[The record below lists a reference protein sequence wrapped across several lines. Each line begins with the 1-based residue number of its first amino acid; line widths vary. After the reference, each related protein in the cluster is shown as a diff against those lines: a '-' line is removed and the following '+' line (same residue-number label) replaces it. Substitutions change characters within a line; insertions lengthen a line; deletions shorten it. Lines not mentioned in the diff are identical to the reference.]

1 MCCETLSDLFDM
13 ARAVYNEDNSELPYC
28 LKITEYIKRAIPCLP
43 KSNSLNA
50 LYWKVLLWEAPN
62 RFESFLLYME
72 KNRPYK
78 KKFYEPRMNPLSIV
92 AQDLQDLED
101 GKYDFYGLSM
111 PPRVGKAI
119 AYDTPVLTKN
129 GWKKHGDLT
138 IRDSV
143 IGIDGEY
150 KKILAIHNPCE
161 MEYEVTFSDGEKIVC
176 HGNHEWVV
184 EDRNTRKL
192 RRIETKKIAG
202 DLRSNDGHFKYRIPK
217 KKFLQGDVH
226 ELAVDP
232 YTLGVWLGDGR
243 NQNPD
248 ICGAESDYAIV
259 QAILDNG
266 YELAWDTRHKTTGV
280 RYYGFKELRKQLQ
293 EYDMCH
299 SRRRSDKYIPDNYL
313 TATVGQRLELLA
325 GLLDTDGCL
334 RKKEH
339 RYDFTTNEERL
350 RDDVISLV
358 STFGWRCSVVRYE
371 RGISSSGIRANKPY
385 WVISFN
391 PTCYI
396 PCRLERKQL
405 YEFSKQRAIT
415 ITDVEKIHGIQ
426 GNCITVEGGVYCVGK
441 RLKPTHNS
449 SICIFYFAWII
460 GKRPS
465 SHNAM
470 SGHSGILADRF
481 HNDLIKLTEN
491 EEYTFHEIFPDV
503 QLVSKSSEKNELYYD
518 AVESFATTTCRGI
531 DGTWTGAVDISE
543 DGYLYVD
550 DLVRDRKE
558 SLSLRRL
565 EGRYQDYLNIL
576 VDRKNDGSKE
586 LMVGTRWNVA
596 DPLGRIE
603 KQYKDNPRYKFRK
616 LPALNEKG
624 ESNFNYPVHGF
635 STEYY
640 HNMRDRLDKNEWM
653 AKFMQTPFV
662 REGLLF
668 PADGL
673 RYYNGIL
680 PEGDH
685 RVVGACDVAWG
696 GGDSLSMPIGYE
708 YPNGDVYI
716 PSWIFNKGP
725 KEVTIPLVTGKIIG
739 ERLTEIQFEANNGGD
754 MYSDKVS
761 SELEKHNYHCSCSY
775 KKAPGNMEKM
785 TKMVA
790 YSGDV
795 KKHFI
800 FLDPEH
806 QDQEYS
812 DAMDE
817 LNMTVQIGDNEHDDA
832 GDGITQLAMK
842 IYGEIGGPAEIYSS
856 PV

>member
-1 MCCETLSDLFDM
+1 MALFYLRSIKRITERNRKIINAIKKKPVCCETLSDLFDM
-13 ARAVYNEDNSELPYC
+13 ARAVYNEDNSELTYC
-28 LKITEYIKRAIPCLP
+28 LKITEYIKKVIPCLP

-111 PPRVGKAI
+111 PPRVGK
-119 AYDTPVLTKN
+119 
-129 GWKKHGDLT
+129 
-138 IRDSV
+138 
-143 IGIDGEY
+143 
-150 KKILAIHNPCE
+150 
-161 MEYEVTFSDGEKIVC
+161 
-176 HGNHEWVV
+176 
-184 EDRNTRKL
+184 
-192 RRIETKKIAG
+192 
-202 DLRSNDGHFKYRIPK
+202 
-217 KKFLQGDVH
+217 
-226 ELAVDP
+226 
-232 YTLGVWLGDGR
+232 
-243 NQNPD
+243 
-248 ICGAESDYAIV
+248 
-259 QAILDNG
+259 
-266 YELAWDTRHKTTGV
+266 
-280 RYYGFKELRKQLQ
+280 
-293 EYDMCH
+293 
-299 SRRRSDKYIPDNYL
+299 
-313 TATVGQRLELLA
+313 
-325 GLLDTDGCL
+325 
-334 RKKEH
+334 
-339 RYDFTTNEERL
+339 
-350 RDDVISLV
+350 
-358 STFGWRCSVVRYE
+358 ST
-371 RGISSSGIRANKPY
+371 
-385 WVISFN
+385 
-391 PTCYI
+391 
-396 PCRLERKQL
+396 
-405 YEFSKQRAIT
+405 
-415 ITDVEKIHGIQ
+415 
-426 GNCITVEGGVYCVGK
+426 
-441 RLKPTHNS
+441 
-449 SICIFYFAWII
+449 ICIFFYAWII

-565 EGRYQDYLNIL
+565 DGRYQDYLNIL

>member
-1 MCCETLSDLFDM
+1 MISGRNKRIINAIKKKPVCCETLRDLFDM
-13 ARAVYNEDNSELPYC
+13 ARAVYKEDNAELSYC
-28 LKITEYIKRAIPCLP
+28 LKITSYVKKVIPLLE
-43 KSNSLNA
+43 KSDALNSL
-50 LYWKVLLWEAPN
+50 YWDVLLWEAPN

-111 PPRVGKAI
+111 PPRVGK
-119 AYDTPVLTKN
+119 
-129 GWKKHGDLT
+129 
-138 IRDSV
+138 
-143 IGIDGEY
+143 
-150 KKILAIHNPCE
+150 
-161 MEYEVTFSDGEKIVC
+161 
-176 HGNHEWVV
+176 
-184 EDRNTRKL
+184 
-192 RRIETKKIAG
+192 
-202 DLRSNDGHFKYRIPK
+202 
-217 KKFLQGDVH
+217 
-226 ELAVDP
+226 
-232 YTLGVWLGDGR
+232 
-243 NQNPD
+243 
-248 ICGAESDYAIV
+248 
-259 QAILDNG
+259 
-266 YELAWDTRHKTTGV
+266 
-280 RYYGFKELRKQLQ
+280 
-293 EYDMCH
+293 
-299 SRRRSDKYIPDNYL
+299 
-313 TATVGQRLELLA
+313 
-325 GLLDTDGCL
+325 
-334 RKKEH
+334 
-339 RYDFTTNEERL
+339 
-350 RDDVISLV
+350 
-358 STFGWRCSVVRYE
+358 ST
-371 RGISSSGIRANKPY
+371 
-385 WVISFN
+385 
-391 PTCYI
+391 
-396 PCRLERKQL
+396 
-405 YEFSKQRAIT
+405 
-415 ITDVEKIHGIQ
+415 
-426 GNCITVEGGVYCVGK
+426 
-441 RLKPTHNS
+441 
-449 SICIFYFAWII
+449 ICIFFYAWII

-503 QLVSKSSEKNELYYD
+503 QLASKSSEKNELYYD

-558 SLSLRRL
+558 SLSLKRL

-603 KQYKDNPRYKFRK
+603 KQYKNNPRYKFRK

-785 TKMVA
+785 TKMIA
-790 YSGDV
+790 YSGDI

-800 FLDPEH
+800 FLDPDC

-842 IYGEIGGPAEIYSS
+842 IYGDIGGPASIVQS

>member
-1 MCCETLSDLFDM
+1 MALFYLRSIKRITERNRKIINAIKKKPVCCETLSDLFDM

-28 LKITEYIKRAIPCLP
+28 LKITEYIKKVIPCLP

-111 PPRVGKAI
+111 PPRVGK
-119 AYDTPVLTKN
+119 
-129 GWKKHGDLT
+129 
-138 IRDSV
+138 
-143 IGIDGEY
+143 
-150 KKILAIHNPCE
+150 
-161 MEYEVTFSDGEKIVC
+161 
-176 HGNHEWVV
+176 
-184 EDRNTRKL
+184 
-192 RRIETKKIAG
+192 
-202 DLRSNDGHFKYRIPK
+202 
-217 KKFLQGDVH
+217 
-226 ELAVDP
+226 
-232 YTLGVWLGDGR
+232 
-243 NQNPD
+243 
-248 ICGAESDYAIV
+248 
-259 QAILDNG
+259 
-266 YELAWDTRHKTTGV
+266 
-280 RYYGFKELRKQLQ
+280 
-293 EYDMCH
+293 
-299 SRRRSDKYIPDNYL
+299 
-313 TATVGQRLELLA
+313 
-325 GLLDTDGCL
+325 
-334 RKKEH
+334 
-339 RYDFTTNEERL
+339 
-350 RDDVISLV
+350 
-358 STFGWRCSVVRYE
+358 ST
-371 RGISSSGIRANKPY
+371 
-385 WVISFN
+385 
-391 PTCYI
+391 
-396 PCRLERKQL
+396 
-405 YEFSKQRAIT
+405 
-415 ITDVEKIHGIQ
+415 
-426 GNCITVEGGVYCVGK
+426 
-441 RLKPTHNS
+441 
-449 SICIFYFAWII
+449 ICIFFYAWII

-503 QLVSKSSEKNELYYD
+503 QLASKSSEKNELYYD

-565 EGRYQDYLNIL
+565 DGRYQDYLNIL

-624 ESNFNYPVHGF
+624 ESNFNYPVKGF
-635 STEYY
+635 STKYY

-725 KEVTIPLVTGKIIG
+725 KEITIPLVTGKIIG

>member
-1 MCCETLSDLFDM
+1 MISGRNKRIINAIKKKPVCCETLRDLFDM
-13 ARAVYNEDNSELPYC
+13 ARAVYKEDNAELSYC
-28 LKITEYIKRAIPCLP
+28 LKITSYIKQVIPLLG
-43 KSNSLNA
+43 KSDALNSL
-50 LYWKVLLWEAPN
+50 YWDVLLWEAPN

-111 PPRVGKAI
+111 PPRVGK
-119 AYDTPVLTKN
+119 
-129 GWKKHGDLT
+129 
-138 IRDSV
+138 
-143 IGIDGEY
+143 
-150 KKILAIHNPCE
+150 
-161 MEYEVTFSDGEKIVC
+161 
-176 HGNHEWVV
+176 
-184 EDRNTRKL
+184 
-192 RRIETKKIAG
+192 
-202 DLRSNDGHFKYRIPK
+202 
-217 KKFLQGDVH
+217 
-226 ELAVDP
+226 
-232 YTLGVWLGDGR
+232 
-243 NQNPD
+243 
-248 ICGAESDYAIV
+248 
-259 QAILDNG
+259 
-266 YELAWDTRHKTTGV
+266 
-280 RYYGFKELRKQLQ
+280 
-293 EYDMCH
+293 
-299 SRRRSDKYIPDNYL
+299 
-313 TATVGQRLELLA
+313 
-325 GLLDTDGCL
+325 
-334 RKKEH
+334 
-339 RYDFTTNEERL
+339 
-350 RDDVISLV
+350 
-358 STFGWRCSVVRYE
+358 ST
-371 RGISSSGIRANKPY
+371 
-385 WVISFN
+385 
-391 PTCYI
+391 
-396 PCRLERKQL
+396 
-405 YEFSKQRAIT
+405 
-415 ITDVEKIHGIQ
+415 
-426 GNCITVEGGVYCVGK
+426 
-441 RLKPTHNS
+441 
-449 SICIFYFAWII
+449 ICIFFYAWII

-565 EGRYQDYLNIL
+565 DGRYQDYLNIL

-603 KQYKDNPRYKFRK
+603 KQYKNNPRYKFRK
-616 LPALNEKG
+616 IPALNEKG
-624 ESNFNYPVHGF
+624 ESNFNYPVKGF
-635 STEYY
+635 STKYY

-668 PADGL
+668 PADEL

-716 PSWIFNKGP
+716 PSWIFNKGK

-739 ERLTEIQFEANNGGD
+739 EKLTEIQFEANNGGD
-754 MYSDKVS
+754 MYSDRVS
-761 SELEKHNYHCSCSY
+761 TELEKHNYHCSCSY

-842 IYGEIGGPAEIYSS
+842 IYGDIDGPASIIQS

>member
-1 MCCETLSDLFDM
+1 MISGRNKRIINAIKKKPVSCETLRDLFDM
-13 ARAVYNEDNSELPYC
+13 ARAVYKEDNAELSYC
-28 LKITEYIKRAIPCLP
+28 LKITSYIKQVIPLLE
-43 KSNSLNA
+43 KSDALNSL
-50 LYWKVLLWEAPN
+50 YWDVLLWEAPN

-111 PPRVGKAI
+111 PPRVGK
-119 AYDTPVLTKN
+119 
-129 GWKKHGDLT
+129 
-138 IRDSV
+138 
-143 IGIDGEY
+143 
-150 KKILAIHNPCE
+150 
-161 MEYEVTFSDGEKIVC
+161 
-176 HGNHEWVV
+176 
-184 EDRNTRKL
+184 
-192 RRIETKKIAG
+192 
-202 DLRSNDGHFKYRIPK
+202 
-217 KKFLQGDVH
+217 
-226 ELAVDP
+226 
-232 YTLGVWLGDGR
+232 
-243 NQNPD
+243 
-248 ICGAESDYAIV
+248 
-259 QAILDNG
+259 
-266 YELAWDTRHKTTGV
+266 
-280 RYYGFKELRKQLQ
+280 
-293 EYDMCH
+293 
-299 SRRRSDKYIPDNYL
+299 
-313 TATVGQRLELLA
+313 
-325 GLLDTDGCL
+325 
-334 RKKEH
+334 
-339 RYDFTTNEERL
+339 
-350 RDDVISLV
+350 
-358 STFGWRCSVVRYE
+358 ST
-371 RGISSSGIRANKPY
+371 
-385 WVISFN
+385 
-391 PTCYI
+391 
-396 PCRLERKQL
+396 
-405 YEFSKQRAIT
+405 
-415 ITDVEKIHGIQ
+415 
-426 GNCITVEGGVYCVGK
+426 
-441 RLKPTHNS
+441 
-449 SICIFYFAWII
+449 ICIFFYAWII

-565 EGRYQDYLNIL
+565 DGRYQDYLNIL

-603 KQYKDNPRYKFRK
+603 KQYKNNPRYKFRK
-616 LPALNEKG
+616 IPALNEKG
-624 ESNFNYPVHGF
+624 ESNFNYPVKGF
-635 STEYY
+635 STKYY

-668 PADGL
+668 PTDEL

-716 PSWIFNKGP
+716 PSWIFNKGK

-739 ERLTEIQFEANNGGD
+739 EKLTEIQFEANNGGD
-754 MYSDKVS
+754 MYSDRVS
-761 SELEKHNYHCSCSY
+761 TELEKHNYHCSCSY

-842 IYGEIGGPAEIYSS
+842 IYGDIDGPASIIQS

>member
-1 MCCETLSDLFDM
+1 MISGRNKRIINAIKKKPVCCETLRDLFDM
-13 ARAVYNEDNSELPYC
+13 ARAVYKEDNAELSYC
-28 LKITEYIKRAIPCLP
+28 LKITSYIKQVIPLLE
-43 KSNSLNA
+43 KSDALNSL
-50 LYWKVLLWEAPN
+50 YWDVLLWEAPN

-111 PPRVGKAI
+111 PPRVGK
-119 AYDTPVLTKN
+119 
-129 GWKKHGDLT
+129 
-138 IRDSV
+138 
-143 IGIDGEY
+143 
-150 KKILAIHNPCE
+150 
-161 MEYEVTFSDGEKIVC
+161 
-176 HGNHEWVV
+176 
-184 EDRNTRKL
+184 
-192 RRIETKKIAG
+192 
-202 DLRSNDGHFKYRIPK
+202 
-217 KKFLQGDVH
+217 
-226 ELAVDP
+226 
-232 YTLGVWLGDGR
+232 
-243 NQNPD
+243 
-248 ICGAESDYAIV
+248 
-259 QAILDNG
+259 
-266 YELAWDTRHKTTGV
+266 
-280 RYYGFKELRKQLQ
+280 
-293 EYDMCH
+293 
-299 SRRRSDKYIPDNYL
+299 
-313 TATVGQRLELLA
+313 
-325 GLLDTDGCL
+325 
-334 RKKEH
+334 
-339 RYDFTTNEERL
+339 
-350 RDDVISLV
+350 
-358 STFGWRCSVVRYE
+358 ST
-371 RGISSSGIRANKPY
+371 
-385 WVISFN
+385 
-391 PTCYI
+391 
-396 PCRLERKQL
+396 
-405 YEFSKQRAIT
+405 
-415 ITDVEKIHGIQ
+415 
-426 GNCITVEGGVYCVGK
+426 
-441 RLKPTHNS
+441 
-449 SICIFYFAWII
+449 ICIFFYAWII

-558 SLSLRRL
+558 SLSLKRL

-603 KQYKDNPRYKFRK
+603 KQYKNNPRYKFRK
-616 LPALNEKG
+616 IPALNEKG
-624 ESNFNYPVHGF
+624 ESNFDYPVKGF
-635 STEYY
+635 STKYY

-668 PADGL
+668 PADEL

-685 RVVGACDVAWG
+685 RVIGACDVAWG

-716 PSWIFNKGP
+716 PSWIFNKGK

-739 ERLTEIQFEANNGGD
+739 EKLTEIQFEANNGGD
-754 MYSDKVS
+754 MYSDRVS
-761 SELEKHNYHCSCSY
+761 TELVKHNYHCSCSY

-842 IYGEIGGPAEIYSS
+842 IYGDIDGPASIIQS

>member
-1 MCCETLSDLFDM
+1 MISGRNKRIINAIKKKPVCCETLRDLFDM
-13 ARAVYNEDNSELPYC
+13 ARAVYKEDNAELSYC
-28 LKITEYIKRAIPCLP
+28 LKITSYIKQVIPLLE
-43 KSNSLNA
+43 KSDALNSL
-50 LYWKVLLWEAPN
+50 YWDVLLWEAPN

-111 PPRVGKAI
+111 PPRVGK
-119 AYDTPVLTKN
+119 
-129 GWKKHGDLT
+129 
-138 IRDSV
+138 
-143 IGIDGEY
+143 
-150 KKILAIHNPCE
+150 
-161 MEYEVTFSDGEKIVC
+161 
-176 HGNHEWVV
+176 
-184 EDRNTRKL
+184 
-192 RRIETKKIAG
+192 
-202 DLRSNDGHFKYRIPK
+202 
-217 KKFLQGDVH
+217 
-226 ELAVDP
+226 
-232 YTLGVWLGDGR
+232 
-243 NQNPD
+243 
-248 ICGAESDYAIV
+248 
-259 QAILDNG
+259 
-266 YELAWDTRHKTTGV
+266 
-280 RYYGFKELRKQLQ
+280 
-293 EYDMCH
+293 
-299 SRRRSDKYIPDNYL
+299 
-313 TATVGQRLELLA
+313 
-325 GLLDTDGCL
+325 
-334 RKKEH
+334 
-339 RYDFTTNEERL
+339 
-350 RDDVISLV
+350 
-358 STFGWRCSVVRYE
+358 ST
-371 RGISSSGIRANKPY
+371 
-385 WVISFN
+385 
-391 PTCYI
+391 
-396 PCRLERKQL
+396 
-405 YEFSKQRAIT
+405 
-415 ITDVEKIHGIQ
+415 
-426 GNCITVEGGVYCVGK
+426 
-441 RLKPTHNS
+441 
-449 SICIFYFAWII
+449 ICIFFYAWII

-565 EGRYQDYLNIL
+565 DGRYQDYLNIL

-603 KQYKDNPRYKFRK
+603 KQYKNNPRYKFRK
-616 LPALNEKG
+616 IPALNEKG
-624 ESNFNYPVHGF
+624 ESNFNYPVKGF
-635 STEYY
+635 STKYY

-668 PADGL
+668 PADEL
-673 RYYNGIL
+673 RYYNGVL

-716 PSWIFNKGP
+716 PSWIFNKGK

-739 ERLTEIQFEANNGGD
+739 EKLTEIQFEANNGGD
-754 MYSDKVS
+754 MYSDRVS
-761 SELEKHNYHCSCSY
+761 TELEKHNYHCSCSY

-842 IYGEIGGPAEIYSS
+842 IYGDIDGPASIIQS

>member
-1 MCCETLSDLFDM
+1 MVSEQNKAIVAAIKNSDLNSYKALRDLLDM
-13 ARAVYNEDNSELPYC
+13 AKVIADEEGDNDIAYA
-28 LKITEYIKRAIPCLP
+28 LKLTDFIKRKVPTLP
-43 KSNSLNA
+43 VSVGMND
-50 LYWKVLLWEAPN
+50 LYWEALKFEAPH

-72 KNRPYK
+72 RKRRPEK
-78 KKFYEPRMNPLSIV
+78 RFYQPRRKTLHIV
-92 AQDLQDLED
+92 AEDLQDLED
-101 GKYDFYGLSM
+101 EKLDFYGLSM
-111 PPRVGKAI
+111 PPRVGK
-119 AYDTPVLTKN
+119 
-129 GWKKHGDLT
+129 
-138 IRDSV
+138 
-143 IGIDGEY
+143 
-150 KKILAIHNPCE
+150 
-161 MEYEVTFSDGEKIVC
+161 
-176 HGNHEWVV
+176 
-184 EDRNTRKL
+184 
-192 RRIETKKIAG
+192 
-202 DLRSNDGHFKYRIPK
+202 
-217 KKFLQGDVH
+217 
-226 ELAVDP
+226 
-232 YTLGVWLGDGR
+232 
-243 NQNPD
+243 
-248 ICGAESDYAIV
+248 
-259 QAILDNG
+259 
-266 YELAWDTRHKTTGV
+266 
-280 RYYGFKELRKQLQ
+280 
-293 EYDMCH
+293 
-299 SRRRSDKYIPDNYL
+299 
-313 TATVGQRLELLA
+313 
-325 GLLDTDGCL
+325 
-334 RKKEH
+334 
-339 RYDFTTNEERL
+339 
-350 RDDVISLV
+350 
-358 STFGWRCSVVRYE
+358 ST
-371 RGISSSGIRANKPY
+371 
-385 WVISFN
+385 
-391 PTCYI
+391 
-396 PCRLERKQL
+396 
-405 YEFSKQRAIT
+405 
-415 ITDVEKIHGIQ
+415 
-426 GNCITVEGGVYCVGK
+426 
-441 RLKPTHNS
+441 
-449 SICIFYFAWII
+449 ICIFFYAWII

-558 SLSLRRL
+558 SLSIRRL
-565 EGRYQDYLNIL
+565 DGRYQDYLNIL

>member
-1 MCCETLSDLFDM
+1 VISGRNRRIINAIKKKPVCCEILSDLFDM
-13 ARAVYNEDNSELPYC
+13 ARVVYNEDNAELSYC
-28 LKITEYIKRAIPCLP
+28 LKITEYVKEVIPYLP

-78 KKFYEPRMNPLSIV
+78 KKFYEPRMNPLRIV

-111 PPRVGKAI
+111 PPRVGK
-119 AYDTPVLTKN
+119 
-129 GWKKHGDLT
+129 
-138 IRDSV
+138 
-143 IGIDGEY
+143 
-150 KKILAIHNPCE
+150 
-161 MEYEVTFSDGEKIVC
+161 
-176 HGNHEWVV
+176 
-184 EDRNTRKL
+184 
-192 RRIETKKIAG
+192 
-202 DLRSNDGHFKYRIPK
+202 
-217 KKFLQGDVH
+217 
-226 ELAVDP
+226 
-232 YTLGVWLGDGR
+232 
-243 NQNPD
+243 
-248 ICGAESDYAIV
+248 
-259 QAILDNG
+259 
-266 YELAWDTRHKTTGV
+266 
-280 RYYGFKELRKQLQ
+280 
-293 EYDMCH
+293 
-299 SRRRSDKYIPDNYL
+299 
-313 TATVGQRLELLA
+313 
-325 GLLDTDGCL
+325 
-334 RKKEH
+334 
-339 RYDFTTNEERL
+339 
-350 RDDVISLV
+350 
-358 STFGWRCSVVRYE
+358 ST
-371 RGISSSGIRANKPY
+371 
-385 WVISFN
+385 
-391 PTCYI
+391 
-396 PCRLERKQL
+396 
-405 YEFSKQRAIT
+405 
-415 ITDVEKIHGIQ
+415 
-426 GNCITVEGGVYCVGK
+426 
-441 RLKPTHNS
+441 
-449 SICIFYFAWII
+449 ICIFFFAWII
-460 GKRPS
+460 GKRPD

-503 QLVSKSSEKNELYYD
+503 NLQMKSSEKNELYYD

-531 DGTWTGAVDISE
+531 DGTWTGAVDISQ

-558 SLSLRRL
+558 SLSPKRL

-576 VDRKNDGSKE
+576 VDRKNDGSRE
-586 LMVGTRWNVA
+586 LMVGTRWNVM
-596 DPLGRIE
+596 DPLGKIE
-603 KQYKDNPRYKFRK
+603 KQYKNNPRYKFRK

-624 ESNFNYPVHGF
+624 ESNFDYPVKGF
-635 STEYY
+635 STKYY
-640 HNMRDRLDKNEWM
+640 HDMRDKLDKNEWM

-725 KEVTIPLVTGKIIG
+725 KETTIPLVTGKIMG
-739 ERLTEIQFEANNGGD
+739 EKLTEIQFEANNGGD

-761 SELEKHNYHCSCSY
+761 AELEKHNYHCSCSY

-795 KKHFI
+795 KRHFI

-832 GDGITQLAMK
+832 GDGITQLAIK
-842 IYGEIGGPAEIYSS
+842 IYGDVGGPADIISS

>member
-1 MCCETLSDLFDM
+1 MISGRNKRIINAIKRKPVCCETLRDLFDM
-13 ARAVYNEDNSELPYC
+13 ARAVYKEDNAELSYC
-28 LKITEYIKRAIPCLP
+28 LKITSYIKQVIPLLE
-43 KSNSLNA
+43 KSDALNG
-50 LYWKVLLWEAPN
+50 LYWDVLLWEAPN

-111 PPRVGKAI
+111 PPRVGK
-119 AYDTPVLTKN
+119 
-129 GWKKHGDLT
+129 
-138 IRDSV
+138 
-143 IGIDGEY
+143 
-150 KKILAIHNPCE
+150 
-161 MEYEVTFSDGEKIVC
+161 
-176 HGNHEWVV
+176 
-184 EDRNTRKL
+184 
-192 RRIETKKIAG
+192 
-202 DLRSNDGHFKYRIPK
+202 
-217 KKFLQGDVH
+217 
-226 ELAVDP
+226 
-232 YTLGVWLGDGR
+232 
-243 NQNPD
+243 
-248 ICGAESDYAIV
+248 
-259 QAILDNG
+259 
-266 YELAWDTRHKTTGV
+266 
-280 RYYGFKELRKQLQ
+280 
-293 EYDMCH
+293 
-299 SRRRSDKYIPDNYL
+299 
-313 TATVGQRLELLA
+313 
-325 GLLDTDGCL
+325 
-334 RKKEH
+334 
-339 RYDFTTNEERL
+339 
-350 RDDVISLV
+350 
-358 STFGWRCSVVRYE
+358 ST
-371 RGISSSGIRANKPY
+371 
-385 WVISFN
+385 
-391 PTCYI
+391 
-396 PCRLERKQL
+396 
-405 YEFSKQRAIT
+405 
-415 ITDVEKIHGIQ
+415 
-426 GNCITVEGGVYCVGK
+426 
-441 RLKPTHNS
+441 
-449 SICIFYFAWII
+449 ICIFFYAWII

-558 SLSLRRL
+558 SLSLKRL
-565 EGRYQDYLNIL
+565 DGRYQDYLNIL
-576 VDRKNDGSKE
+576 VDRKNDGSRE

-603 KQYKDNPRYKFRK
+603 KQYKNNPRYKFRK
-616 LPALNEKG
+616 IPALNEKG

-785 TKMVA
+785 TKMIA
-790 YSGDV
+790 YSGDI
-795 KKHFI
+795 KKHFV
-800 FLDPEH
+800 FLDPDC

-842 IYGEIGGPAEIYSS
+842 IYGDIGGPASIVQS

>member
-1 MCCETLSDLFDM
+1 MISGRNKRIINAIKKKPVCCETLRDLFDM
-13 ARAVYNEDNSELPYC
+13 ARAVYKEDNAELSYC
-28 LKITEYIKRAIPCLP
+28 LKITSYIKQVIPLLE
-43 KSNSLNA
+43 KSDALNSL
-50 LYWKVLLWEAPN
+50 YWDVLLWEAPN

-111 PPRVGKAI
+111 PPRVGK
-119 AYDTPVLTKN
+119 
-129 GWKKHGDLT
+129 
-138 IRDSV
+138 
-143 IGIDGEY
+143 
-150 KKILAIHNPCE
+150 
-161 MEYEVTFSDGEKIVC
+161 
-176 HGNHEWVV
+176 
-184 EDRNTRKL
+184 
-192 RRIETKKIAG
+192 
-202 DLRSNDGHFKYRIPK
+202 
-217 KKFLQGDVH
+217 
-226 ELAVDP
+226 
-232 YTLGVWLGDGR
+232 
-243 NQNPD
+243 
-248 ICGAESDYAIV
+248 
-259 QAILDNG
+259 
-266 YELAWDTRHKTTGV
+266 
-280 RYYGFKELRKQLQ
+280 
-293 EYDMCH
+293 
-299 SRRRSDKYIPDNYL
+299 
-313 TATVGQRLELLA
+313 
-325 GLLDTDGCL
+325 
-334 RKKEH
+334 
-339 RYDFTTNEERL
+339 
-350 RDDVISLV
+350 
-358 STFGWRCSVVRYE
+358 ST
-371 RGISSSGIRANKPY
+371 
-385 WVISFN
+385 
-391 PTCYI
+391 
-396 PCRLERKQL
+396 
-405 YEFSKQRAIT
+405 
-415 ITDVEKIHGIQ
+415 
-426 GNCITVEGGVYCVGK
+426 
-441 RLKPTHNS
+441 
-449 SICIFYFAWII
+449 ICIFFYAWII

-565 EGRYQDYLNIL
+565 DGRYQDYLNIL

-603 KQYKDNPRYKFRK
+603 KQYKNNPRYKFRK
-616 LPALNEKG
+616 IPALNEKG
-624 ESNFNYPVHGF
+624 ESNFNYPVKGF
-635 STEYY
+635 STKYY

-668 PADGL
+668 PADEL

-685 RVVGACDVAWG
+685 RVIGACDVAWG

-716 PSWIFNKGP
+716 PSWIFNKDK

-739 ERLTEIQFEANNGGD
+739 EKLTEIQFEANNGGD
-754 MYSDKVS
+754 MYSDRVS
-761 SELEKHNYHCSCSY
+761 TELEKHNYHCSCSY

-842 IYGEIGGPAEIYSS
+842 IYGDIDEPASIIQS

>member
-1 MCCETLSDLFDM
+1 MALFYLRSIKRITERNRKIINAIKKKPVCCETLSDLFDM
-13 ARAVYNEDNSELPYC
+13 ARAVYNEDNSELSYC
-28 LKITEYIKRAIPCLP
+28 LKITEYIKKVIPCLP

-111 PPRVGKAI
+111 PPRVGK
-119 AYDTPVLTKN
+119 
-129 GWKKHGDLT
+129 
-138 IRDSV
+138 
-143 IGIDGEY
+143 
-150 KKILAIHNPCE
+150 
-161 MEYEVTFSDGEKIVC
+161 
-176 HGNHEWVV
+176 
-184 EDRNTRKL
+184 
-192 RRIETKKIAG
+192 
-202 DLRSNDGHFKYRIPK
+202 
-217 KKFLQGDVH
+217 
-226 ELAVDP
+226 
-232 YTLGVWLGDGR
+232 
-243 NQNPD
+243 
-248 ICGAESDYAIV
+248 
-259 QAILDNG
+259 
-266 YELAWDTRHKTTGV
+266 
-280 RYYGFKELRKQLQ
+280 
-293 EYDMCH
+293 
-299 SRRRSDKYIPDNYL
+299 
-313 TATVGQRLELLA
+313 
-325 GLLDTDGCL
+325 
-334 RKKEH
+334 
-339 RYDFTTNEERL
+339 
-350 RDDVISLV
+350 
-358 STFGWRCSVVRYE
+358 ST
-371 RGISSSGIRANKPY
+371 
-385 WVISFN
+385 
-391 PTCYI
+391 
-396 PCRLERKQL
+396 
-405 YEFSKQRAIT
+405 
-415 ITDVEKIHGIQ
+415 
-426 GNCITVEGGVYCVGK
+426 
-441 RLKPTHNS
+441 
-449 SICIFYFAWII
+449 ICIFFYAWII

-565 EGRYQDYLNIL
+565 DGRYQDYLNIL

-668 PADGL
+668 PSDGL

>member
-1 MCCETLSDLFDM
+1 MISGRNRRIINAIKGKPVCCEILSDLFDM
-13 ARAVYNEDNSELPYC
+13 ARVVYNEDNAELSYC
-28 LKITEYIKRAIPCLP
+28 LKITEYVKEVIPYLP

-78 KKFYEPRMNPLSIV
+78 KKFYEPRMNPLRIV

-111 PPRVGKAI
+111 PPRVGK
-119 AYDTPVLTKN
+119 
-129 GWKKHGDLT
+129 
-138 IRDSV
+138 
-143 IGIDGEY
+143 
-150 KKILAIHNPCE
+150 
-161 MEYEVTFSDGEKIVC
+161 
-176 HGNHEWVV
+176 
-184 EDRNTRKL
+184 
-192 RRIETKKIAG
+192 
-202 DLRSNDGHFKYRIPK
+202 
-217 KKFLQGDVH
+217 
-226 ELAVDP
+226 
-232 YTLGVWLGDGR
+232 
-243 NQNPD
+243 
-248 ICGAESDYAIV
+248 
-259 QAILDNG
+259 
-266 YELAWDTRHKTTGV
+266 
-280 RYYGFKELRKQLQ
+280 
-293 EYDMCH
+293 
-299 SRRRSDKYIPDNYL
+299 
-313 TATVGQRLELLA
+313 
-325 GLLDTDGCL
+325 
-334 RKKEH
+334 
-339 RYDFTTNEERL
+339 
-350 RDDVISLV
+350 
-358 STFGWRCSVVRYE
+358 ST
-371 RGISSSGIRANKPY
+371 
-385 WVISFN
+385 
-391 PTCYI
+391 
-396 PCRLERKQL
+396 
-405 YEFSKQRAIT
+405 
-415 ITDVEKIHGIQ
+415 
-426 GNCITVEGGVYCVGK
+426 
-441 RLKPTHNS
+441 
-449 SICIFYFAWII
+449 ICIFFFAWII
-460 GKRPS
+460 GKRPD

-503 QLVSKSSEKNELYYD
+503 NLQMKSSEKNELYYD

-531 DGTWTGAVDISE
+531 DGTWTGAVDISQ

-558 SLSLRRL
+558 SLSPKRL

-576 VDRKNDGSKE
+576 VDRKNDGSRE
-586 LMVGTRWNVA
+586 LMVGTRWNVM
-596 DPLGRIE
+596 DPLGKIE
-603 KQYKDNPRYKFRK
+603 KQYKNNPRYKFRK

-624 ESNFNYPVHGF
+624 ESNFDYPVKGF
-635 STEYY
+635 STKYY
-640 HNMRDRLDKNEWM
+640 HDMRDKLDKNEWM

-725 KEVTIPLVTGKIIG
+725 KETTIPLVTGKIMG
-739 ERLTEIQFEANNGGD
+739 EKLTEIQFEANNGGD

-761 SELEKHNYHCSCSY
+761 AELEKHNYHCSCSY

-795 KKHFI
+795 KRHFI

-832 GDGITQLAMK
+832 GDGITQLAIK
-842 IYGEIGGPAEIYSS
+842 IYGDVGGPADIISS

>member
-1 MCCETLSDLFDM
+1 MISGRNKRIINAIKKKSVCCETLRDLFDM
-13 ARAVYNEDNSELPYC
+13 ARAVYKEDNAELSYC
-28 LKITEYIKRAIPCLP
+28 LKITSYVKKVIPLLE
-43 KSNSLNA
+43 KSDALNG
-50 LYWKVLLWEAPN
+50 LYWDVLLWEAPN

-111 PPRVGKAI
+111 PPRVGK
-119 AYDTPVLTKN
+119 
-129 GWKKHGDLT
+129 
-138 IRDSV
+138 
-143 IGIDGEY
+143 
-150 KKILAIHNPCE
+150 
-161 MEYEVTFSDGEKIVC
+161 
-176 HGNHEWVV
+176 
-184 EDRNTRKL
+184 
-192 RRIETKKIAG
+192 
-202 DLRSNDGHFKYRIPK
+202 
-217 KKFLQGDVH
+217 
-226 ELAVDP
+226 
-232 YTLGVWLGDGR
+232 
-243 NQNPD
+243 
-248 ICGAESDYAIV
+248 
-259 QAILDNG
+259 
-266 YELAWDTRHKTTGV
+266 
-280 RYYGFKELRKQLQ
+280 
-293 EYDMCH
+293 
-299 SRRRSDKYIPDNYL
+299 
-313 TATVGQRLELLA
+313 
-325 GLLDTDGCL
+325 
-334 RKKEH
+334 
-339 RYDFTTNEERL
+339 
-350 RDDVISLV
+350 
-358 STFGWRCSVVRYE
+358 ST
-371 RGISSSGIRANKPY
+371 
-385 WVISFN
+385 
-391 PTCYI
+391 
-396 PCRLERKQL
+396 
-405 YEFSKQRAIT
+405 
-415 ITDVEKIHGIQ
+415 
-426 GNCITVEGGVYCVGK
+426 
-441 RLKPTHNS
+441 
-449 SICIFYFAWII
+449 ICIFFYAWII

>member
-1 MCCETLSDLFDM
+1 MISGRNRRIINAIKKKPVSNETLSDLFDM
-13 ARAVYNEDNSELPYC
+13 ARVVYNEDSAELHYC
-28 LKITEYIKRAIPCLP
+28 LKITEYVKEVVHYLP

-78 KKFYEPRMNPLSIV
+78 KKFYEPRMNPLRIV

-111 PPRVGKAI
+111 PPRVGK
-119 AYDTPVLTKN
+119 
-129 GWKKHGDLT
+129 
-138 IRDSV
+138 
-143 IGIDGEY
+143 
-150 KKILAIHNPCE
+150 
-161 MEYEVTFSDGEKIVC
+161 
-176 HGNHEWVV
+176 
-184 EDRNTRKL
+184 
-192 RRIETKKIAG
+192 
-202 DLRSNDGHFKYRIPK
+202 
-217 KKFLQGDVH
+217 
-226 ELAVDP
+226 
-232 YTLGVWLGDGR
+232 
-243 NQNPD
+243 
-248 ICGAESDYAIV
+248 
-259 QAILDNG
+259 
-266 YELAWDTRHKTTGV
+266 
-280 RYYGFKELRKQLQ
+280 
-293 EYDMCH
+293 
-299 SRRRSDKYIPDNYL
+299 
-313 TATVGQRLELLA
+313 
-325 GLLDTDGCL
+325 
-334 RKKEH
+334 
-339 RYDFTTNEERL
+339 
-350 RDDVISLV
+350 
-358 STFGWRCSVVRYE
+358 ST
-371 RGISSSGIRANKPY
+371 
-385 WVISFN
+385 
-391 PTCYI
+391 
-396 PCRLERKQL
+396 
-405 YEFSKQRAIT
+405 
-415 ITDVEKIHGIQ
+415 
-426 GNCITVEGGVYCVGK
+426 
-441 RLKPTHNS
+441 
-449 SICIFYFAWII
+449 ICIFFFAWII
-460 GKRPS
+460 GKRPD

-503 QLVSKSSEKNELYYD
+503 NLQMKSSEKNELYYD

-531 DGTWTGAVDISE
+531 DGTWTGAVDISQ

-558 SLSLRRL
+558 SLSPKRL

-576 VDRKNDGSKE
+576 VDRKNDGSRE
-586 LMVGTRWNVA
+586 LMVGTRWNVM
-596 DPLGRIE
+596 DPLGKIE
-603 KQYKDNPRYKFRK
+603 KQYKNNPRYKFRK

-624 ESNFNYPVHGF
+624 ESNFDYPVKGF
-635 STEYY
+635 STKYY
-640 HNMRDRLDKNEWM
+640 HDMRDKLDKNEWM

-725 KEVTIPLVTGKIIG
+725 KETTIPLVTGKIMG
-739 ERLTEIQFEANNGGD
+739 EKLTEIQFEANNGGD

-761 SELEKHNYHCSCSY
+761 AELEKHNYHCSCSY
-775 KKAPGNMEKM
+775 KKAPGNMKKM

-795 KKHFI
+795 KRHFI

-832 GDGITQLAMK
+832 GDGITQLAIK
-842 IYGEIGGPAEIYSS
+842 IYGDVGGPADIISS

>member
-1 MCCETLSDLFDM
+1 MISGRNKRIINAIKKKPVCCETLRDLFDM
-13 ARAVYNEDNSELPYC
+13 ARAVYKEDNAELSYC
-28 LKITEYIKRAIPCLP
+28 LKITSYIKQVIPLLE
-43 KSNSLNA
+43 KSDVLNSL
-50 LYWKVLLWEAPN
+50 YWDVLLWEAPN

-111 PPRVGKAI
+111 PPRVGK
-119 AYDTPVLTKN
+119 
-129 GWKKHGDLT
+129 
-138 IRDSV
+138 
-143 IGIDGEY
+143 
-150 KKILAIHNPCE
+150 
-161 MEYEVTFSDGEKIVC
+161 
-176 HGNHEWVV
+176 
-184 EDRNTRKL
+184 
-192 RRIETKKIAG
+192 
-202 DLRSNDGHFKYRIPK
+202 
-217 KKFLQGDVH
+217 
-226 ELAVDP
+226 
-232 YTLGVWLGDGR
+232 
-243 NQNPD
+243 
-248 ICGAESDYAIV
+248 
-259 QAILDNG
+259 
-266 YELAWDTRHKTTGV
+266 
-280 RYYGFKELRKQLQ
+280 
-293 EYDMCH
+293 
-299 SRRRSDKYIPDNYL
+299 
-313 TATVGQRLELLA
+313 
-325 GLLDTDGCL
+325 
-334 RKKEH
+334 
-339 RYDFTTNEERL
+339 
-350 RDDVISLV
+350 
-358 STFGWRCSVVRYE
+358 ST
-371 RGISSSGIRANKPY
+371 
-385 WVISFN
+385 
-391 PTCYI
+391 
-396 PCRLERKQL
+396 
-405 YEFSKQRAIT
+405 
-415 ITDVEKIHGIQ
+415 
-426 GNCITVEGGVYCVGK
+426 
-441 RLKPTHNS
+441 
-449 SICIFYFAWII
+449 ICIFFYAWII

-565 EGRYQDYLNIL
+565 DGRYQDYLNIL

-603 KQYKDNPRYKFRK
+603 KQYKNNPRYKFRK
-616 LPALNEKG
+616 IPALNEKG
-624 ESNFNYPVHGF
+624 ESNFNYPVKGF
-635 STEYY
+635 STKYY

-668 PADGL
+668 PADEL

-716 PSWIFNKGP
+716 PSWIFNKGK

-739 ERLTEIQFEANNGGD
+739 EKLTEIQFEANNGGD
-754 MYSDKVS
+754 MYSDRVS
-761 SELEKHNYHCSCSY
+761 TELEKHNYHCSCSY

-842 IYGEIGGPAEIYSS
+842 IYGDIDGPASIIQS

>member
-1 MCCETLSDLFDM
+1 MISGRNKRIINAIKKKPVCCETLRDLFDM
-13 ARAVYNEDNSELPYC
+13 ARAVYKEDNVELSYC
-28 LKITEYIKRAIPCLP
+28 LKITSYIKQVIPLLE
-43 KSNSLNA
+43 KSDALNSL
-50 LYWKVLLWEAPN
+50 YWDVLLWEAPN

-111 PPRVGKAI
+111 PPRVGK
-119 AYDTPVLTKN
+119 
-129 GWKKHGDLT
+129 
-138 IRDSV
+138 
-143 IGIDGEY
+143 
-150 KKILAIHNPCE
+150 
-161 MEYEVTFSDGEKIVC
+161 
-176 HGNHEWVV
+176 
-184 EDRNTRKL
+184 
-192 RRIETKKIAG
+192 
-202 DLRSNDGHFKYRIPK
+202 
-217 KKFLQGDVH
+217 
-226 ELAVDP
+226 
-232 YTLGVWLGDGR
+232 
-243 NQNPD
+243 
-248 ICGAESDYAIV
+248 
-259 QAILDNG
+259 
-266 YELAWDTRHKTTGV
+266 
-280 RYYGFKELRKQLQ
+280 
-293 EYDMCH
+293 
-299 SRRRSDKYIPDNYL
+299 
-313 TATVGQRLELLA
+313 
-325 GLLDTDGCL
+325 
-334 RKKEH
+334 
-339 RYDFTTNEERL
+339 
-350 RDDVISLV
+350 
-358 STFGWRCSVVRYE
+358 ST
-371 RGISSSGIRANKPY
+371 
-385 WVISFN
+385 
-391 PTCYI
+391 
-396 PCRLERKQL
+396 
-405 YEFSKQRAIT
+405 
-415 ITDVEKIHGIQ
+415 
-426 GNCITVEGGVYCVGK
+426 
-441 RLKPTHNS
+441 
-449 SICIFYFAWII
+449 ICIFFYAWII

-558 SLSLRRL
+558 SLSLKRL

-603 KQYKDNPRYKFRK
+603 KQYKNNPRYKFRK

-624 ESNFNYPVHGF
+624 ESNFDYPVKGF
-635 STEYY
+635 STKYY

-668 PADGL
+668 PVDEL

-716 PSWIFNKGP
+716 PSWIFNKGK

-739 ERLTEIQFEANNGGD
+739 EKLTEIQFEANNGGD
-754 MYSDKVS
+754 MYSDRVS
-761 SELEKHNYHCSCSY
+761 TELEKHNYHCSCSY

-842 IYGEIGGPAEIYSS
+842 IYGDIDGPASIIQS

>member
-1 MCCETLSDLFDM
+1 MISGRNKRIINAIKKKPVCCETLRDLFDM
-13 ARAVYNEDNSELPYC
+13 ARAVYKEDNAELSYC
-28 LKITEYIKRAIPCLP
+28 LKITSYIKQVIPLLE
-43 KSNSLNA
+43 KSDALNSL
-50 LYWKVLLWEAPN
+50 YWDVLLWEAPN

-111 PPRVGKAI
+111 PPRVGK
-119 AYDTPVLTKN
+119 
-129 GWKKHGDLT
+129 
-138 IRDSV
+138 
-143 IGIDGEY
+143 
-150 KKILAIHNPCE
+150 
-161 MEYEVTFSDGEKIVC
+161 
-176 HGNHEWVV
+176 
-184 EDRNTRKL
+184 
-192 RRIETKKIAG
+192 
-202 DLRSNDGHFKYRIPK
+202 
-217 KKFLQGDVH
+217 
-226 ELAVDP
+226 
-232 YTLGVWLGDGR
+232 
-243 NQNPD
+243 
-248 ICGAESDYAIV
+248 
-259 QAILDNG
+259 
-266 YELAWDTRHKTTGV
+266 
-280 RYYGFKELRKQLQ
+280 
-293 EYDMCH
+293 
-299 SRRRSDKYIPDNYL
+299 
-313 TATVGQRLELLA
+313 
-325 GLLDTDGCL
+325 
-334 RKKEH
+334 
-339 RYDFTTNEERL
+339 
-350 RDDVISLV
+350 
-358 STFGWRCSVVRYE
+358 ST
-371 RGISSSGIRANKPY
+371 
-385 WVISFN
+385 
-391 PTCYI
+391 
-396 PCRLERKQL
+396 
-405 YEFSKQRAIT
+405 
-415 ITDVEKIHGIQ
+415 
-426 GNCITVEGGVYCVGK
+426 
-441 RLKPTHNS
+441 
-449 SICIFYFAWII
+449 ICIFFYAWII

-558 SLSLRRL
+558 SLSLKRL

-603 KQYKDNPRYKFRK
+603 KQYKNNPRYKFRK

-624 ESNFNYPVHGF
+624 ESNFDYPVHGF
-635 STEYY
+635 STKYY
-640 HNMRDRLDKNEWM
+640 HDMRDRLDKNEWM

-668 PADGL
+668 PADEL

-716 PSWIFNKGP
+716 PSWIFNKGK

-739 ERLTEIQFEANNGGD
+739 EKLTEIQFEANNGGD
-754 MYSDKVS
+754 MYSDRVS
-761 SELEKHNYHCSCSY
+761 TELEKHNYHCSCSY

-842 IYGEIGGPAEIYSS
+842 IYGDIDGPASIIQS

>member
-1 MCCETLSDLFDM
+1 MISGRNRRIINAIKKKPVSNETLSDLFDM
-13 ARAVYNEDNSELPYC
+13 ARVVYNEDSAELHYC
-28 LKITEYIKRAIPCLP
+28 LKITEYVKEVVHYLP

-78 KKFYEPRMNPLSIV
+78 KKFYEPRMNPLRIV

-111 PPRVGKAI
+111 PPRVGK
-119 AYDTPVLTKN
+119 
-129 GWKKHGDLT
+129 
-138 IRDSV
+138 
-143 IGIDGEY
+143 
-150 KKILAIHNPCE
+150 
-161 MEYEVTFSDGEKIVC
+161 
-176 HGNHEWVV
+176 
-184 EDRNTRKL
+184 
-192 RRIETKKIAG
+192 
-202 DLRSNDGHFKYRIPK
+202 
-217 KKFLQGDVH
+217 
-226 ELAVDP
+226 
-232 YTLGVWLGDGR
+232 
-243 NQNPD
+243 
-248 ICGAESDYAIV
+248 
-259 QAILDNG
+259 
-266 YELAWDTRHKTTGV
+266 
-280 RYYGFKELRKQLQ
+280 
-293 EYDMCH
+293 
-299 SRRRSDKYIPDNYL
+299 
-313 TATVGQRLELLA
+313 
-325 GLLDTDGCL
+325 
-334 RKKEH
+334 
-339 RYDFTTNEERL
+339 
-350 RDDVISLV
+350 
-358 STFGWRCSVVRYE
+358 ST
-371 RGISSSGIRANKPY
+371 
-385 WVISFN
+385 
-391 PTCYI
+391 
-396 PCRLERKQL
+396 
-405 YEFSKQRAIT
+405 
-415 ITDVEKIHGIQ
+415 
-426 GNCITVEGGVYCVGK
+426 
-441 RLKPTHNS
+441 
-449 SICIFYFAWII
+449 ICIFFFAWII
-460 GKRPS
+460 GKRPD

-503 QLVSKSSEKNELYYD
+503 NLQMKSSEKNELYYD

-531 DGTWTGAVDISE
+531 DGTWTGAVDISQ

-558 SLSLRRL
+558 SLSPKRL

-576 VDRKNDGSKE
+576 VDRKNDGSRE
-586 LMVGTRWNVA
+586 LMVGTRWNVV
-596 DPLGRIE
+596 DPLGKIE
-603 KQYKDNPRYKFRK
+603 KQYKNNPRYKFRK

-624 ESNFNYPVHGF
+624 ESNFDYPVKGF
-635 STEYY
+635 STKYY
-640 HNMRDRLDKNEWM
+640 HDMRDKLDKNEWM

-725 KEVTIPLVTGKIIG
+725 KETTIPLVTGKIMG
-739 ERLTEIQFEANNGGD
+739 EKLTEIQFEANNGGD

-761 SELEKHNYHCSCSY
+761 AELEKHNYHCSCSY

-795 KKHFI
+795 KRHFI

-832 GDGITQLAMK
+832 GDGITQLAIK
-842 IYGEIGGPAEIYSS
+842 IYGDVGGPADIISS

>member
-1 MCCETLSDLFDM
+1 MISGRNKRIINAIKKKPVCCETLRDLFDM
-13 ARAVYNEDNSELPYC
+13 ARAVYKEDNAELSYC
-28 LKITEYIKRAIPCLP
+28 LKITSYIKQVIPLLE
-43 KSNSLNA
+43 KSDALNSL
-50 LYWKVLLWEAPN
+50 YWDVLLWEAPN

-111 PPRVGKAI
+111 PPRVGK
-119 AYDTPVLTKN
+119 
-129 GWKKHGDLT
+129 
-138 IRDSV
+138 
-143 IGIDGEY
+143 
-150 KKILAIHNPCE
+150 
-161 MEYEVTFSDGEKIVC
+161 
-176 HGNHEWVV
+176 
-184 EDRNTRKL
+184 
-192 RRIETKKIAG
+192 
-202 DLRSNDGHFKYRIPK
+202 
-217 KKFLQGDVH
+217 
-226 ELAVDP
+226 
-232 YTLGVWLGDGR
+232 
-243 NQNPD
+243 
-248 ICGAESDYAIV
+248 
-259 QAILDNG
+259 
-266 YELAWDTRHKTTGV
+266 
-280 RYYGFKELRKQLQ
+280 
-293 EYDMCH
+293 
-299 SRRRSDKYIPDNYL
+299 
-313 TATVGQRLELLA
+313 
-325 GLLDTDGCL
+325 
-334 RKKEH
+334 
-339 RYDFTTNEERL
+339 
-350 RDDVISLV
+350 
-358 STFGWRCSVVRYE
+358 ST
-371 RGISSSGIRANKPY
+371 
-385 WVISFN
+385 
-391 PTCYI
+391 
-396 PCRLERKQL
+396 
-405 YEFSKQRAIT
+405 
-415 ITDVEKIHGIQ
+415 
-426 GNCITVEGGVYCVGK
+426 
-441 RLKPTHNS
+441 
-449 SICIFYFAWII
+449 ICIFFYAWII

-558 SLSLRRL
+558 SLSLKRL

-603 KQYKDNPRYKFRK
+603 KQYKNNPRYKFRK

-624 ESNFNYPVHGF
+624 ESNFDYPVKGF
-635 STEYY
+635 STKYY

-668 PADGL
+668 PADEL

-716 PSWIFNKGP
+716 PSWIFNKGK

-739 ERLTEIQFEANNGGD
+739 EKLTEIQFEANNGGD
-754 MYSDKVS
+754 MYSDRVS
-761 SELEKHNYHCSCSY
+761 TELEKHNYHCSCSY

-842 IYGEIGGPAEIYSS
+842 IYGDIDGPASIIQS

>member
-1 MCCETLSDLFDM
+1 MISGRNKRIINAIKKKPVCCETLRDLFDM
-13 ARAVYNEDNSELPYC
+13 ARAVYKEDNAELSYC
-28 LKITEYIKRAIPCLP
+28 LKITSYIKQVIPLLE
-43 KSNSLNA
+43 KSDALNSL
-50 LYWKVLLWEAPN
+50 YWDVLLWEAPN

-111 PPRVGKAI
+111 PPRVGK
-119 AYDTPVLTKN
+119 
-129 GWKKHGDLT
+129 
-138 IRDSV
+138 
-143 IGIDGEY
+143 
-150 KKILAIHNPCE
+150 
-161 MEYEVTFSDGEKIVC
+161 
-176 HGNHEWVV
+176 
-184 EDRNTRKL
+184 
-192 RRIETKKIAG
+192 
-202 DLRSNDGHFKYRIPK
+202 
-217 KKFLQGDVH
+217 
-226 ELAVDP
+226 
-232 YTLGVWLGDGR
+232 
-243 NQNPD
+243 
-248 ICGAESDYAIV
+248 
-259 QAILDNG
+259 
-266 YELAWDTRHKTTGV
+266 
-280 RYYGFKELRKQLQ
+280 
-293 EYDMCH
+293 
-299 SRRRSDKYIPDNYL
+299 
-313 TATVGQRLELLA
+313 
-325 GLLDTDGCL
+325 
-334 RKKEH
+334 
-339 RYDFTTNEERL
+339 
-350 RDDVISLV
+350 
-358 STFGWRCSVVRYE
+358 ST
-371 RGISSSGIRANKPY
+371 
-385 WVISFN
+385 
-391 PTCYI
+391 
-396 PCRLERKQL
+396 
-405 YEFSKQRAIT
+405 
-415 ITDVEKIHGIQ
+415 
-426 GNCITVEGGVYCVGK
+426 
-441 RLKPTHNS
+441 
-449 SICIFYFAWII
+449 ICIFFYAWII

-470 SGHSGILADRF
+470 SGHGGILADRF

-565 EGRYQDYLNIL
+565 DGRYQDYLNIL

-603 KQYKDNPRYKFRK
+603 KQYKNNPRYKFRK
-616 LPALNEKG
+616 IPALNEKG
-624 ESNFNYPVHGF
+624 ESNFNYPVKGF
-635 STEYY
+635 STKYY
-640 HNMRDRLDKNEWM
+640 HDMRDRLDKNEWM

-668 PADGL
+668 PADEL

-716 PSWIFNKGP
+716 PSWIFNKGK

-739 ERLTEIQFEANNGGD
+739 EKLTEIQFEANNGGD
-754 MYSDKVS
+754 MYSDRVS
-761 SELEKHNYHCSCSY
+761 TELEKHNYHCSCSY

-842 IYGEIGGPAEIYSS
+842 IYGDIDGPASIIQS

>member
-1 MCCETLSDLFDM
+1 MISGRNKRIINAIKKKPVCCETLRDLFDM
-13 ARAVYNEDNSELPYC
+13 ARAVYKEDNAELSYC
-28 LKITEYIKRAIPCLP
+28 LKITSYIKQVIPLLE
-43 KSNSLNA
+43 KSDALNG
-50 LYWKVLLWEAPN
+50 LYWDVLLWEAPN

-111 PPRVGKAI
+111 PPRVGK
-119 AYDTPVLTKN
+119 
-129 GWKKHGDLT
+129 
-138 IRDSV
+138 
-143 IGIDGEY
+143 
-150 KKILAIHNPCE
+150 
-161 MEYEVTFSDGEKIVC
+161 
-176 HGNHEWVV
+176 
-184 EDRNTRKL
+184 
-192 RRIETKKIAG
+192 
-202 DLRSNDGHFKYRIPK
+202 
-217 KKFLQGDVH
+217 
-226 ELAVDP
+226 
-232 YTLGVWLGDGR
+232 
-243 NQNPD
+243 
-248 ICGAESDYAIV
+248 
-259 QAILDNG
+259 
-266 YELAWDTRHKTTGV
+266 
-280 RYYGFKELRKQLQ
+280 
-293 EYDMCH
+293 
-299 SRRRSDKYIPDNYL
+299 
-313 TATVGQRLELLA
+313 
-325 GLLDTDGCL
+325 
-334 RKKEH
+334 
-339 RYDFTTNEERL
+339 
-350 RDDVISLV
+350 
-358 STFGWRCSVVRYE
+358 ST
-371 RGISSSGIRANKPY
+371 
-385 WVISFN
+385 
-391 PTCYI
+391 
-396 PCRLERKQL
+396 
-405 YEFSKQRAIT
+405 
-415 ITDVEKIHGIQ
+415 
-426 GNCITVEGGVYCVGK
+426 
-441 RLKPTHNS
+441 
-449 SICIFYFAWII
+449 ICIFFYAWII

-558 SLSLRRL
+558 SLSLKRL
-565 EGRYQDYLNIL
+565 DGRYQDYLNIL
-576 VDRKNDGSKE
+576 VDRKNDGSRE

-603 KQYKDNPRYKFRK
+603 KQYKNNPRYKFRK
-616 LPALNEKG
+616 IPALNEKG
-624 ESNFNYPVHGF
+624 ESNFDYPVKGF
-635 STEYY
+635 STKYY

-716 PSWIFNKGP
+716 PTWVFNKGP
-725 KEVTIPLVTGKIIG
+725 KEVTIPLVTGKIMG
-739 ERLTEIQFEANNGGD
+739 EKLTEIQFEANNGGD
-754 MYSDKVS
+754 MYSDRVS
-761 SELEKHNYHCSCSY
+761 TELEKHNYHCSCSY

-842 IYGEIGGPAEIYSS
+842 IYGDIDGPASIIQS

>member
-1 MCCETLSDLFDM
+1 MISGRNKRIINAIKKKPVCCETLRDLFDM
-13 ARAVYNEDNSELPYC
+13 ARAVYKEDNAELSYC
-28 LKITEYIKRAIPCLP
+28 LKITSYIKQVIPLLE
-43 KSNSLNA
+43 KSDALNG
-50 LYWKVLLWEAPN
+50 LYWDVLLWEAPN

-111 PPRVGKAI
+111 PPRVGK
-119 AYDTPVLTKN
+119 
-129 GWKKHGDLT
+129 
-138 IRDSV
+138 
-143 IGIDGEY
+143 
-150 KKILAIHNPCE
+150 
-161 MEYEVTFSDGEKIVC
+161 
-176 HGNHEWVV
+176 
-184 EDRNTRKL
+184 
-192 RRIETKKIAG
+192 
-202 DLRSNDGHFKYRIPK
+202 
-217 KKFLQGDVH
+217 
-226 ELAVDP
+226 
-232 YTLGVWLGDGR
+232 
-243 NQNPD
+243 
-248 ICGAESDYAIV
+248 
-259 QAILDNG
+259 
-266 YELAWDTRHKTTGV
+266 
-280 RYYGFKELRKQLQ
+280 
-293 EYDMCH
+293 
-299 SRRRSDKYIPDNYL
+299 
-313 TATVGQRLELLA
+313 
-325 GLLDTDGCL
+325 
-334 RKKEH
+334 
-339 RYDFTTNEERL
+339 
-350 RDDVISLV
+350 
-358 STFGWRCSVVRYE
+358 ST
-371 RGISSSGIRANKPY
+371 
-385 WVISFN
+385 
-391 PTCYI
+391 
-396 PCRLERKQL
+396 
-405 YEFSKQRAIT
+405 
-415 ITDVEKIHGIQ
+415 
-426 GNCITVEGGVYCVGK
+426 
-441 RLKPTHNS
+441 
-449 SICIFYFAWII
+449 ICIFFYAWII

-503 QLVSKSSEKNELYYD
+503 QLASKSSEKNELYYD

-558 SLSLRRL
+558 SLSLKRL
-565 EGRYQDYLNIL
+565 DGRYQDYLNIL
-576 VDRKNDGSKE
+576 VDRKNDGSRE

-603 KQYKDNPRYKFRK
+603 KQYKNNPRYKFRK
-616 LPALNEKG
+616 IPALNEKG

-785 TKMVA
+785 TKMIA
-790 YSGDV
+790 YSGDI
-795 KKHFI
+795 KKHFV
-800 FLDPEH
+800 FLEPDC

-812 DAMDE
+812 EAMDE

-842 IYGEIGGPAEIYSS
+842 IYGDIGGPASIVQS

>member
-1 MCCETLSDLFDM
+1 MISGRNRRIINAIKEKPVCCEILSDLFDM
-13 ARAVYNEDNSELPYC
+13 ARVVYNEDNAELSYC
-28 LKITEYIKRAIPCLP
+28 LKITEYVKEVIPYLP

-78 KKFYEPRMNPLSIV
+78 KKFYEPRMNPLRIV

-111 PPRVGKAI
+111 PPRVGK
-119 AYDTPVLTKN
+119 
-129 GWKKHGDLT
+129 
-138 IRDSV
+138 
-143 IGIDGEY
+143 
-150 KKILAIHNPCE
+150 
-161 MEYEVTFSDGEKIVC
+161 
-176 HGNHEWVV
+176 
-184 EDRNTRKL
+184 
-192 RRIETKKIAG
+192 
-202 DLRSNDGHFKYRIPK
+202 
-217 KKFLQGDVH
+217 
-226 ELAVDP
+226 
-232 YTLGVWLGDGR
+232 
-243 NQNPD
+243 
-248 ICGAESDYAIV
+248 
-259 QAILDNG
+259 
-266 YELAWDTRHKTTGV
+266 
-280 RYYGFKELRKQLQ
+280 
-293 EYDMCH
+293 
-299 SRRRSDKYIPDNYL
+299 
-313 TATVGQRLELLA
+313 
-325 GLLDTDGCL
+325 
-334 RKKEH
+334 
-339 RYDFTTNEERL
+339 
-350 RDDVISLV
+350 
-358 STFGWRCSVVRYE
+358 ST
-371 RGISSSGIRANKPY
+371 
-385 WVISFN
+385 
-391 PTCYI
+391 
-396 PCRLERKQL
+396 
-405 YEFSKQRAIT
+405 
-415 ITDVEKIHGIQ
+415 
-426 GNCITVEGGVYCVGK
+426 
-441 RLKPTHNS
+441 
-449 SICIFYFAWII
+449 ICIFFFAWII
-460 GKRPS
+460 GKRPD

-503 QLVSKSSEKNELYYD
+503 NLQMKSSEKNELYYD

-531 DGTWTGAVDISE
+531 DGTWTGAVDISQ

-558 SLSLRRL
+558 SLSPRRL

-576 VDRKNDGSKE
+576 VDRKNDGSRE
-586 LMVGTRWNVA
+586 LMVGTRWNVM
-596 DPLGRIE
+596 DPLGKIE
-603 KQYKDNPRYKFRK
+603 KQYKNNPRYKFRK

-624 ESNFNYPVHGF
+624 ESNFDYPVKGF
-635 STEYY
+635 STKYY
-640 HNMRDRLDKNEWM
+640 HDMRDKLDKNEWM

-725 KEVTIPLVTGKIIG
+725 KETTIPLVTGKIMG
-739 ERLTEIQFEANNGGD
+739 EKLTEIQFEANNGGD

-761 SELEKHNYHCSCSY
+761 AELEKHNYHCSCSY

-795 KKHFI
+795 KRHFI

-832 GDGITQLAMK
+832 GDGITQLAIK
-842 IYGEIGGPAEIYSS
+842 IYGDVGGPADIISS

>member
-1 MCCETLSDLFDM
+1 MISGRNKRIINAIKKKPVCCETLRDLFDM
-13 ARAVYNEDNSELPYC
+13 ARAVYKEDNAELSYC
-28 LKITEYIKRAIPCLP
+28 LKITSYIKQVIPLLE
-43 KSNSLNA
+43 KSDALNSL
-50 LYWKVLLWEAPN
+50 YWDVLLWEAPN

-111 PPRVGKAI
+111 PPRVGK
-119 AYDTPVLTKN
+119 
-129 GWKKHGDLT
+129 
-138 IRDSV
+138 
-143 IGIDGEY
+143 
-150 KKILAIHNPCE
+150 
-161 MEYEVTFSDGEKIVC
+161 
-176 HGNHEWVV
+176 
-184 EDRNTRKL
+184 
-192 RRIETKKIAG
+192 
-202 DLRSNDGHFKYRIPK
+202 
-217 KKFLQGDVH
+217 
-226 ELAVDP
+226 
-232 YTLGVWLGDGR
+232 
-243 NQNPD
+243 
-248 ICGAESDYAIV
+248 
-259 QAILDNG
+259 
-266 YELAWDTRHKTTGV
+266 
-280 RYYGFKELRKQLQ
+280 
-293 EYDMCH
+293 
-299 SRRRSDKYIPDNYL
+299 
-313 TATVGQRLELLA
+313 
-325 GLLDTDGCL
+325 
-334 RKKEH
+334 
-339 RYDFTTNEERL
+339 
-350 RDDVISLV
+350 
-358 STFGWRCSVVRYE
+358 ST
-371 RGISSSGIRANKPY
+371 
-385 WVISFN
+385 
-391 PTCYI
+391 
-396 PCRLERKQL
+396 
-405 YEFSKQRAIT
+405 
-415 ITDVEKIHGIQ
+415 
-426 GNCITVEGGVYCVGK
+426 
-441 RLKPTHNS
+441 
-449 SICIFYFAWII
+449 ICIFFYAWII

-565 EGRYQDYLNIL
+565 DGRYQDYLNIL

-603 KQYKDNPRYKFRK
+603 KQYKNNPRYKFRK
-616 LPALNEKG
+616 IPALNEKG
-624 ESNFNYPVHGF
+624 ESNFDYPVKGF
-635 STEYY
+635 STKYY

-668 PADGL
+668 PADEL

-716 PSWIFNKGP
+716 PSWIFNKGK

-739 ERLTEIQFEANNGGD
+739 EKLTEIQFEANNGGD
-754 MYSDKVS
+754 MYSDRVS
-761 SELEKHNYHCSCSY
+761 TELEKHNYHCSCSY

-842 IYGEIGGPAEIYSS
+842 IYGDIDGPASIIQS

>member
-1 MCCETLSDLFDM
+1 MISGRNKRIINAIKKKPVCCETLRDLFDM
-13 ARAVYNEDNSELPYC
+13 ARAVYKEDNAELSYC
-28 LKITEYIKRAIPCLP
+28 LKITIYIKQVIPLLE
-43 KSNSLNA
+43 KLDALNSL
-50 LYWKVLLWEAPN
+50 YWDVLLWEAPN

-111 PPRVGKAI
+111 PPRVGK
-119 AYDTPVLTKN
+119 
-129 GWKKHGDLT
+129 
-138 IRDSV
+138 
-143 IGIDGEY
+143 
-150 KKILAIHNPCE
+150 
-161 MEYEVTFSDGEKIVC
+161 
-176 HGNHEWVV
+176 
-184 EDRNTRKL
+184 
-192 RRIETKKIAG
+192 
-202 DLRSNDGHFKYRIPK
+202 
-217 KKFLQGDVH
+217 
-226 ELAVDP
+226 
-232 YTLGVWLGDGR
+232 
-243 NQNPD
+243 
-248 ICGAESDYAIV
+248 
-259 QAILDNG
+259 
-266 YELAWDTRHKTTGV
+266 
-280 RYYGFKELRKQLQ
+280 
-293 EYDMCH
+293 
-299 SRRRSDKYIPDNYL
+299 
-313 TATVGQRLELLA
+313 
-325 GLLDTDGCL
+325 
-334 RKKEH
+334 
-339 RYDFTTNEERL
+339 
-350 RDDVISLV
+350 
-358 STFGWRCSVVRYE
+358 ST
-371 RGISSSGIRANKPY
+371 
-385 WVISFN
+385 
-391 PTCYI
+391 
-396 PCRLERKQL
+396 
-405 YEFSKQRAIT
+405 
-415 ITDVEKIHGIQ
+415 
-426 GNCITVEGGVYCVGK
+426 
-441 RLKPTHNS
+441 
-449 SICIFYFAWII
+449 ICIFFYAWII

-565 EGRYQDYLNIL
+565 DGRYQDYLNIL

-603 KQYKDNPRYKFRK
+603 KQYKNNPRYKFRK
-616 LPALNEKG
+616 IPALNEKG
-624 ESNFNYPVHGF
+624 ESNFNYPVKGF
-635 STEYY
+635 STKYY

-668 PADGL
+668 PADEL

-716 PSWIFNKGP
+716 PSWIFNKGK

-739 ERLTEIQFEANNGGD
+739 EKLTEIQFEANNGGD
-754 MYSDKVS
+754 MYSDRVS
-761 SELEKHNYHCSCSY
+761 TELEKHNYHCSCSY

-842 IYGEIGGPAEIYSS
+842 IYGDIDGPASIIQS

>member
-1 MCCETLSDLFDM
+1 MISGRNRKIINAIKKKTVSCETLSDLFDM
-13 ARAVYNEDNSELPYC
+13 ARAVYDEDNSELSYC
-28 LKITEYIKRAIPCLP
+28 LKITEYVKKVIPCLP
-43 KSNSLNA
+43 NSNSLNA

-111 PPRVGKAI
+111 PPRVGK
-119 AYDTPVLTKN
+119 
-129 GWKKHGDLT
+129 
-138 IRDSV
+138 
-143 IGIDGEY
+143 
-150 KKILAIHNPCE
+150 
-161 MEYEVTFSDGEKIVC
+161 
-176 HGNHEWVV
+176 
-184 EDRNTRKL
+184 
-192 RRIETKKIAG
+192 
-202 DLRSNDGHFKYRIPK
+202 
-217 KKFLQGDVH
+217 
-226 ELAVDP
+226 
-232 YTLGVWLGDGR
+232 
-243 NQNPD
+243 
-248 ICGAESDYAIV
+248 
-259 QAILDNG
+259 
-266 YELAWDTRHKTTGV
+266 
-280 RYYGFKELRKQLQ
+280 
-293 EYDMCH
+293 
-299 SRRRSDKYIPDNYL
+299 
-313 TATVGQRLELLA
+313 
-325 GLLDTDGCL
+325 
-334 RKKEH
+334 
-339 RYDFTTNEERL
+339 
-350 RDDVISLV
+350 
-358 STFGWRCSVVRYE
+358 ST
-371 RGISSSGIRANKPY
+371 
-385 WVISFN
+385 
-391 PTCYI
+391 
-396 PCRLERKQL
+396 
-405 YEFSKQRAIT
+405 
-415 ITDVEKIHGIQ
+415 
-426 GNCITVEGGVYCVGK
+426 
-441 RLKPTHNS
+441 
-449 SICIFYFAWII
+449 ICIFFYAWII

-603 KQYKDNPRYKFRK
+603 KQYKNNPRYKFRK

-624 ESNFNYPVHGF
+624 ESNFDYPVHGF
-635 STEYY
+635 STKYY

-653 AKFMQTPFV
+653 AKFMQTPFI

-668 PADGL
+668 PADEL

-685 RVVGACDVAWG
+685 RVIGACDVAWG

-725 KEVTIPLVTGKIIG
+725 KEVTIPIVTGKIIG
-739 ERLTEIQFEANNGGD
+739 EKLTEIQFEANNGGD
-754 MYSDKVS
+754 MYSDRVS
-761 SELEKHNYHCSCSY
+761 TELEKHNYHCSCSY
-775 KKAPGNMEKM
+775 KKAPGNMEKT

-790 YSGDV
+790 YSGDI

-842 IYGEIGGPAEIYSS
+842 IYGDIGGPAQIIQS

>member
-1 MCCETLSDLFDM
+1 MISGRNKRIINAIKKKPVCCETLRDLFDM
-13 ARAVYNEDNSELPYC
+13 ARAVYKEDNAELSYC
-28 LKITEYIKRAIPCLP
+28 LKITSYIKQVIPLLE
-43 KSNSLNA
+43 KSDALNSL
-50 LYWKVLLWEAPN
+50 YWDVLLWEAPN

-111 PPRVGKAI
+111 PPRVGK
-119 AYDTPVLTKN
+119 
-129 GWKKHGDLT
+129 
-138 IRDSV
+138 
-143 IGIDGEY
+143 
-150 KKILAIHNPCE
+150 
-161 MEYEVTFSDGEKIVC
+161 
-176 HGNHEWVV
+176 
-184 EDRNTRKL
+184 
-192 RRIETKKIAG
+192 
-202 DLRSNDGHFKYRIPK
+202 
-217 KKFLQGDVH
+217 
-226 ELAVDP
+226 
-232 YTLGVWLGDGR
+232 
-243 NQNPD
+243 
-248 ICGAESDYAIV
+248 
-259 QAILDNG
+259 
-266 YELAWDTRHKTTGV
+266 
-280 RYYGFKELRKQLQ
+280 
-293 EYDMCH
+293 
-299 SRRRSDKYIPDNYL
+299 
-313 TATVGQRLELLA
+313 
-325 GLLDTDGCL
+325 
-334 RKKEH
+334 
-339 RYDFTTNEERL
+339 
-350 RDDVISLV
+350 
-358 STFGWRCSVVRYE
+358 ST
-371 RGISSSGIRANKPY
+371 
-385 WVISFN
+385 
-391 PTCYI
+391 
-396 PCRLERKQL
+396 
-405 YEFSKQRAIT
+405 
-415 ITDVEKIHGIQ
+415 
-426 GNCITVEGGVYCVGK
+426 
-441 RLKPTHNS
+441 
-449 SICIFYFAWII
+449 ICIFFYAWII

-565 EGRYQDYLNIL
+565 DGRYQDYLNIL

-603 KQYKDNPRYKFRK
+603 KQYKNNPRYKFRK

-624 ESNFNYPVHGF
+624 ESNFNYPVKGF
-635 STEYY
+635 STKYY

-668 PADGL
+668 PADEL

-716 PSWIFNKGP
+716 PSWIFNKGK

-739 ERLTEIQFEANNGGD
+739 EKLTEIQFEANNGGD
-754 MYSDKVS
+754 MYSDRVS
-761 SELEKHNYHCSCSY
+761 TELEKHNYHCSCSY

-842 IYGEIGGPAEIYSS
+842 IYGDIDGPASIIQS